1 MSRRVRSRLLPAII
15 VAVVLVGIAAH
26 RVFRRSGEPPA
37 RTLSAVPEPLSLTT
51 PTPSPDE
58 LSDLV
63 AGANLAICVIDAA
76 RVDHMGCYGYSR
88 NTTPNIDRLAD
99 QSLVFEQHFCQ
110 YPQTK
115 ASTASLFTA
124 LYPDTHLTFAR
135 RTMDPSTFTLAEG
148 LKAAGF
154 HNAFLSSNPWA
165 SPEMGIGEDFD
176 WIRPVRRTL
185 GGRRGMGGR
194 AGGRAVASAGPS
206 GTFQAPGRGIPAGT
220 RRPEALLAFLEEW
233 LQQAPPE
240 PFSAYLHFMPPHT
253 PYDAPEEMKQVF
265 AGKPVP
271 GYRRGKYPFR
281 AIDEVGGAPTHDSPG
296 PDLVNLY
303 DANLLWADWAV
314 GEVERLL
321 REAGLWDDTLFIL
334 TADHGET
341 FGEHGYRWHP
351 PCPYDE
357 VIRIPLLIRFPGSGG
372 PVGRVRAL
380 TQTID
385 LLPTI
390 FDLYRLSYP
399 ADDIQGRSLV
409 PLITG
414 EMSEVHNYIFA
425 RTEGDPPAYLVRDF
439 HSALLLYEGGKLRAL
454 YDLDRDPGQTRN
466 VIKQQPGRAAELVD
480 AFRAFA
486 TTQRQPPLHFL
497 DPDAPAADLPPVPEV
512 TMSEESRR
520 ELKALGYLK

>member
-1 MSRRVRSRLLPAII
+1 MAS
-15 VAVVLVGIAAH
+15 H
-26 RVFRRSGEPPA
+26 RVFRRSAKLPA
-37 RTLSAVPEPLSLTT
+37 RALSAVPEPLSLTT

-63 AGANLAICVIDAA
+63 AGANLVICVIDAA

-88 NTTPNIDRLAD
+88 NTTPNIDRLAAE
-99 QSLVFEQHFCQ
+99 SLVFEQHFCQ

-115 ASTASLFTA
+115 GSTASLFTA
-124 LYPDTHLTFAR
+124 LYPDTHLTFAW

-154 HNAFLSSNPWA
+154 HNAFFSSNPWA
-165 SPEMGIGEDFD
+165 SPETGIGEGFD
-176 WIRPVRRTL
+176 WVRPVRRTV
-185 GGRRGMGGR
+185 GGRRGAGGR
-194 AGGRAVASAGPS
+194 AGGVAGP
-206 GTFQAPGRGIPAGT
+206 GAALQAPGRGIPAGT
-220 RRPEALLAFLEEW
+220 RRPETLLALAGEW
-233 LQQAPPE
+233 LQQAPPQ

-253 PYDAPEEMKQVF
+253 PYDAPEEMKQLF

-281 AIDEVGGAPTHDSPG
+281 GIDDVGGASEHDSPG

-303 DANLLWADWAV
+303 DANFLWADWAV

-321 REAGLWDDTLFIL
+321 REAGLWDNTLFIL

-341 FGEHGYRWHP
+341 FGEHGYKWHP
-351 PCPYDE
+351 SCPYDE
-357 VIRIPLLIRFPGSGG
+357 VIRIPLVIKFPGSGG
-372 PVGRVRAL
+372 PVGRIRAL
-380 TQTID
+380 TETID

-399 ADDIQGRSLV
+399 SEHIQGRSLV
-409 PLITG
+409 PLIAG
-414 EMSEVHNYIFA
+414 EVSKVRDYVFA
-425 RTEGDPPAYLVRDF
+425 RTSGDPPAYVVRDF
-439 HSALLLYEGGKLRAL
+439 HSALLLYYGRGGKLRAL
-454 YDLDRDPGQTRN
+454 YDLDADPGQTRN
-466 VIKQQPGRAAELVD
+466 VIKQQPERAAELAD
-480 AFRAFA
+480 AFREFA
-486 TTQRQPPLHFL
+486 MAQRQPPLHFL
-497 DPDAPAADLPPVPEV
+497 DPDAPTADLPPVPEV

>member
-1 MSRRVRSRLLPAII
+1 MSRRARHRPLLAVI
-15 VAVVLVGIAAH
+15 VGVVLLGIAAH
-26 RVFRRSGEPPA
+26 RVFRPSGEPPA

-63 AGANLAICVIDAA
+63 AGANLVICVIDAA

-124 LYPDTHLTFAR
+124 LYPDTHLTSDR

-154 HNAFLSSNPWA
+154 HNAFFSSNPWA

-176 WIRPVRRTL
+176 WIRPVRRAV
-185 GGRRGMGGR
+185 GGRRGAGGPGRGR
-194 AGGRAVASAGPS
+194 AGPPGV
-206 GTFQAPGRGIPAGT
+206 FQAPGRGLPAAT
-220 RRPEALLAFLEEW
+220 RRPETLLALAGEW

-253 PYDAPEEMKQVF
+253 PYDAPEEMKQLF

-271 GYRRGKYPFR
+271 DYRRGTYPFR
-281 AIDEVGGAPTHDSPG
+281 EIDEVGGAPEHDSPG
-296 PDLVNLY
+296 PELVNLY

-314 GEVERLL
+314 GETERLL
-321 REAGLWDDTLFIL
+321 REAGMWDDTLFIL
-334 TADHGET
+334 TSDHGET
-341 FGEHGYRWHP
+341 FGEHGYTWHP

-357 VIRIPLLIRFPGSGG
+357 VIRIPLLIKFPGSSG

-399 ADDIQGRSLV
+399 AEDIQGRSLV
-409 PLITG
+409 PLIAG
-414 EMSEVHNYIFA
+414 EVSKVHDYIFS
-425 RTEGDPPAYLVRDF
+425 RTSGYPPAYVVRDF
-439 HSALLLYEGGKLRAL
+439 HSALLLYEGGELRAL
-454 YDLDRDPGQTRN
+454 YDLDADPGQTRN
-466 VIKQQPGRAAELVD
+466 VIKQQPGRAAELAD
-480 AFRAFA
+480 AFREFA
-486 TTQRQPPLHFL
+486 MAQRQPPLHFL
-497 DPDAPAADLPPVPEV
+497 DPDAPTADLPPVPEV

-520 ELKALGYLK
+520 ELKDLGYLK

>member
-1 MSRRVRSRLLPAII
+1 MSGRVGSRLLLAVV
-15 VAVVLVGIAAH
+15 VAVVLLGIGAH
-26 RVFRRSGEPPA
+26 RVFRRSAEPPA

-58 LSDLV
+58 LSGLV
-63 AGANLAICVIDAA
+63 AGANLVICVIDAA
-76 RVDHMGCYGYSR
+76 RVDHTGCYGYSR
-88 NTTPNIDRLAD
+88 NTTPNIDGLAD

-110 YPQTK
+110 YSQTK
-115 ASTASLFTA
+115 PSTASLFTA
-124 LYPDTHLTFAR
+124 LYPDTHLTFAQ

-165 SPEMGIGEDFD
+165 SPEMGIGDDLD
-176 WIRPVRRTL
+176 WIRPVRRAL
-185 GGRRGMGGR
+185 GRHRGAGGR
-194 AGGRAVASAGPS
+194 AGGRAGP
-206 GTFQAPGRGIPAGT
+206 GGMFQAPGRGISAGT
-220 RRPEALLAFLEEW
+220 RRPEALLAFVEEW
-233 LQQAPPE
+233 LQHAPPR

-271 GYRRGKYPFR
+271 GYRRGTYPFR
-281 AIDEVGGAPTHDSPG
+281 GIDEVGGASEHDSPG

-314 GEVERLL
+314 GEVIRLL
-321 REAGLWDDTLFIL
+321 REAGRWDDTLFIL

-341 FGEHGYRWHP
+341 FGEHGYKWHP

-357 VIRIPLLIRFPGSGG
+357 VIRVPLLVKFPGSGG

-380 TQTID
+380 TETID

-390 FDLYRLSYP
+390 FDLYRLPYP
-399 ADDIQGRSLV
+399 AEDIQGRSLV
-409 PLITG
+409 PLIAG
-414 EMSEVHNYIFA
+414 EVSKVRDYVFS
-425 RTEGDPPAYLVRDF
+425 RTSGYPPAYVVRDF

-454 YDLDRDPGQTRN
+454 YDLDADPGQTRN
-466 VIKQQPGRAAELVD
+466 VIKQQPGRAAELAD

-486 TTQRQPPLHFL
+486 PTQRQPPLHFL
-497 DPDAPAADLPPVPEV
+497 DPDAPTADLPPVPEV

-520 ELKALGYLK
+520 ELKDLGYLK